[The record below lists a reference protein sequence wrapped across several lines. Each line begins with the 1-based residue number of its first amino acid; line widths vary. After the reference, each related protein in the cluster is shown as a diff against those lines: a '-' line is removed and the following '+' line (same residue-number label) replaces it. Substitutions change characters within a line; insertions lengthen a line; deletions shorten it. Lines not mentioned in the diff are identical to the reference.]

1 MAPLPAVPPPAGHK
15 LVEGVACAL
24 GAGLLW
30 GLVFVVPLMLPD
42 YPPAMLSFGRYLGFG
57 VIALL
62 LAWADLPRLQQ
73 LQRQDWWMALEL
85 ALLGNLLYYLFLS
98 AAIQLADAPLP
109 TMLIGTLPIVIAI
122 VSNFGSE
129 ALPWRR
135 LLPSLVVIATGIA
148 LVNRHEMAQLG
159 EQRSVQDYFLG
170 ALLALAAVFA
180 WTWYPIRNSR
190 WLRRRATLTSGT
202 WAIAQGLATLPLAAI
217 GMLLAAFYFRGSGG
231 FDYPLGPQPWRYVG
245 LMLTLGLC
253 ASWLGTLLWNRASK
267 RLPTALAGQLIV
279 FETLA
284 AFAYAFIWR
293 GAWPGSTA
301 LVGIGLLI
309 GGVILGVRAFR
320 VA

>member
-1 MAPLPAVPPPAGHK
+1 MHSPPTARRQ
-15 LVEGVACAL
+15 LVEGIACAL

-57 VIALL
+57 VIALC
-62 LAWADLPRLQQ
+62 LAATDLRRLGE
-73 LQRQDWWMALEL
+73 LRREDWLMAGEL
-85 ALLGNLLYYLFLS
+85 ALVGNILYYLFLS

-109 TMLIGTLPIVIAI
+109 TALIGTLPIVIAL
-122 VSNFGSE
+122 VANFGDD

-135 LLPSLVVIATGIA
+135 LLPSLGVIAAGIA
-148 LVNRHEMAQLG
+148 LLNHHELSQLAAG
-159 EQRSVQDYFLG
+159 RSARDYWLG
-170 ALLALAAVFA
+170 ALSGLAAVAA
-180 WTWYPIRNSR
+180 WTWYPVRNSR
-190 WLRRRATLTSGT
+190 WLRRRPALASGT
-202 WAIAQGLATLPLAAI
+202 WSIAQGLATLPLAI
-217 GMLLAAFYFRGSGG
+217 VGMAAAGYYLSAADR
-231 FDYPLGPQPWRYVG
+231 FDFPFGPQATRYVG

-267 RLPTALAGQLIV
+267 LLPTALAGQLIV

-293 GAWPGSTA
+293 GALPGSDA
-301 LVGIGLLI
+301 LAGIALLI

-320 VA
+320 RADGP